1 MSKYKE
7 TSIGMLLFYKEKGI
21 INLPEMCLLAPE
33 SIGSNSPHYSG
44 SLQGLG
50 TVAEMY
56 LPAFLNKASPT
67 LRQHINRTLA
77 GKMHIKQIIFFFLV
91 R

>member
-1 MSKYKE
+1 M
-7 TSIGMLLFYKEKGI
+7 
-21 INLPEMCLLAPE
+21 LAPE
-33 SIGSNSPHYSG
+33 LIVSNSPHYSG

-67 LRQHINRTLA
+67 LRQHINGTLA
-77 GKMHIKQIIFFFLV
+77 A
-91 R
+91 

>member
-1 MSKYKE
+1 
-7 TSIGMLLFYKEKGI
+7 
-21 INLPEMCLLAPE
+21 MCLLAPE
-33 SIGSNSPHYSG
+33 LIVSNSPHYSG

-67 LRQHINRTLA
+67 LRQHINGTLA
-77 GKMHIKQIIFFFLV
+77 A
-91 R
+91 